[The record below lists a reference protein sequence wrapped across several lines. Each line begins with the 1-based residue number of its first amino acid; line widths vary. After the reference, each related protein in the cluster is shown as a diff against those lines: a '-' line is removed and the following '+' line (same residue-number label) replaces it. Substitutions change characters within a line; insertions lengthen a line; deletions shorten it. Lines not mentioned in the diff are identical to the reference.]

1 MKEHEDM
8 REDRKRWYIVMKRPE
23 EIKKYLFG
31 KKTILNSEDFLKS
44 YQIVAMKQKMSIF
57 VKDVIEDLKV
67 ENIWSL
73 LVERLASVM
82 FRAYD

>member
-1 MKEHEDM
+1 
-8 REDRKRWYIVMKRPE
+8 MKRPE

-67 ENIWSL
+67 ENI
-73 LVERLASVM
+73 
-82 FRAYD
+82 